1 MEFAAAKFRN
11 WKRFWRAAKTT
22 LSGRALDDLKQHL
35 DRRLLTA
42 DELAAL
48 AEFAAARTAPTDRTA
63 ETAMITS
70 LPPDDSGVAG
80 FSFRHASVYGA
91 PIDIFSPVR
100 DTASF
105 IANATTLDAA
115 TGGAARLSPLTSF
128 LAAATLRRY
137 AYAVYV
143 VGNSN
148 HNIETVQLLQ
158 RTGHLKLCGRTTVY
172 LHDPNCLN
180 VVSQAVGLG
189 PAPFADYIEQLYG
202 RPLHVRRHHKLQLW
216 EVREAALEACIIG
229 VRALAEAGVDRFIVN
244 SAAAHE
250 LVETDLGEGRHD
262 VRTVFHP
269 IFPQQAQKSPNQQ
282 SGTPL
287 LVGSYGVPG
296 PSKHTRLVIDAV
308 AELRRRGIAARL
320 LISGFDAQTFARR
333 EFSGN
338 KPDWIE
344 VDEPATE
351 AQFQVQLARCDVA
364 VQLRDKN
371 LGESSGVVPSLL
383 ALGIPTIVSPLGAFL
398 DYGAATARLDRLTPD
413 ALADLLASSHA
424 WPTAEHMA
432 RYVSEHTL
440 DKFEPMFRQALVD

>member
-1 MEFAAAKFRN
+1 M
-11 WKRFWRAAKTT
+11 
-22 LSGRALDDLKQHL
+22 
-35 DRRLLTA
+35 TA

-48 AEFAAARTAPTDRTA
+48 AEFAAARTAPTTRSA
-63 ETAMITS
+63 STAMITS

-100 DTASF
+100 DAASF
-105 IANATTLDAA
+105 IANATTLDEV
-115 TGGAARLSPLTSF
+115 TGGAARLSPLSSF
-128 LAAATLRRY
+128 LAAATRRRY
-137 AYAVYV
+137 EHAVYV

-158 RTGHLKLCGRTTVY
+158 RAGPLQLCGRTTVY

-180 VVSQAVGLG
+180 VVSQTLRLE

-202 RPLHVRRHHKLQLW
+202 RSLPVRRHRKLQLW
-216 EVREAALEACIIG
+216 EVREAALEARIFA
-229 VRALAEAGVDRFIVN
+229 VRALAEAGVHRFIVN
-244 SAAAHE
+244 STAARE

-262 VRTVFHP
+262 IRTIFHP
-269 IFPQQAQKSPNQQ
+269 VFPPQARKSPNQQ
-282 SGTPL
+282 SGSPL

-296 PSKHTRLVIDAV
+296 PNKHTRLVIDAV
-308 AELRRRGIAARL
+308 AELRRRRIAARL
-320 LISGFDAQTFARR
+320 LISGFDARDFARR
-333 EFSGN
+333 AFSGHPPN
-338 KPDWIE
+338 WIE

-351 AQFQVQLARCDVA
+351 AQFQCQLARCDVA

-398 DYGAATARLDRLTPD
+398 DYGPATARLDRTTPD
-413 ALADLLASSHA
+413 ALADLLASPHA
-424 WPTAEHMA
+424 WPTAEAMA
-432 RYVSEHTL
+432 RYVSDHTL
-440 DKFEPMFRQALVD
+440 DRFEPVFRQALVD